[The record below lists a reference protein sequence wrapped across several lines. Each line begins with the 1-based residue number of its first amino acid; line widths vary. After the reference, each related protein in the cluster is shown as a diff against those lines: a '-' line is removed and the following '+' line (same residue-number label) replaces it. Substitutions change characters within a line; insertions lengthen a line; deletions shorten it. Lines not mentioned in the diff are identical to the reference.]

1 MLPIASST
9 SLGVIRSSTTQT
21 LVSGTCSRTR
31 FKFPHSDHLKPASL
45 FDILK
50 EHVAFNAAY
59 NSREREAEQAS
70 TCLEGTREDV
80 ISKILDWVQGN
91 NDRPICWLQ
100 GPAGSGKSTVV
111 HTIAKQCADD
121 QKLAFSFFFSRGK
134 LDRSDATK
142 FFPTFAHQLA
152 QFFPAI
158 QLSMQHALAGDAFI
172 PFQCLDDQI
181 KKLIIDPIQTIKEPI
196 SLMIVVIDG
205 LDECGGDEGLV
216 QKLIWLLVHTTPRL
230 PFRFLFTSRPE
241 PHLEQT
247 FESPSTKSK
256 TYFLALRD
264 FSARDDVRQYLQL
277 HLSEVREREN
287 QLMRDV
293 PRPWPS
299 QNDLEVLVEQ
309 SEGLFIYVSTLV
321 KFVADRN
328 GLPQQKLQV
337 VMTAHKGVDPLYD
350 QVLSEAQNFENFER
364 VIGAIV
370 YLREPLPVR
379 ELGQILRLRS
389 SQIRLALRGCQSI
402 FTIPDIDVES
412 VRPYHASLRD
422 FLTDGNR
429 AKGHFLDPME
439 HHVFILVDCL
449 KLITTSIEN
458 GAESGMHLDCACQNW
473 CYHFSLVLAHKGT
486 ISFIESQF
494 GGEVVNFMKKMEKQ
508 WLKLWI
514 YKLGDFGV
522 VETVLKDCDS
532 ALSRM
537 AVGFIFTAFRGVC

>member
-1 MLPIASST
+1 M
-9 SLGVIRSSTTQT
+9 LGVIRSSTTQT
-21 LVSGTCSRTR
+21 LVSSTCSRACLPR
-31 FKFPHSDHLKPASL
+31 SDHLKPASL
-45 FDILK
+45 FDILEK
-50 EHVAFNAAY
+50 HVAFNASY
-59 NSREREAEQAS
+59 NSREREAEHAS

-80 ISKILDWVQGN
+80 ISKIAGWVEGN

-100 GPAGSGKSTVV
+100 GPAGSGKSTVA
-111 HTIAKQCADD
+111 HTIAKQCDDD

-134 LDRSDATK
+134 LDRSDTTK

-158 QLSMQHALAGDAFI
+158 QLSMQHALARDAFI
-172 PFQCLDDQI
+172 PLQRLDDQI
-181 KKLIIDPIQTIKEPI
+181 KKLIIDPILTIKEPI
-196 SLMIVVIDG
+196 SPMIAVIDG

-216 QKLIWLLVHTTPRL
+216 QKLIWLLVHPTPRL
-230 PFRFLFTSRPE
+230 PFRFLLTSRPE
-241 PHLEQT
+241 THLEQT
-247 FESPSTKSK
+247 FASPSTKIE

-264 FSARDDVRQYLQL
+264 YSARDDVRRYLRL

-299 QNDLEVLVEQ
+299 RNDLEVLVKQ

-337 VMTAHKGVDPLYD
+337 VMLAHKGVDPLYD
-350 QVLSEAQNFENFER
+350 QVLSEARKFEHFER
-364 VIGAIV
+364 VVGAIV

-379 ELGQILRLRS
+379 ELGQILQLQS
-389 SQIRLALRGCQSI
+389 SHIRLALRGCQSI
-402 FTIPDIDVES
+402 FTVPDIDAES

-422 FLTDGNR
+422 FLTDDRR

-449 KLITTSIEN
+449 KLITRSVDN
-458 GAESGMHLDCACQNW
+458 NAESGMHLDYACQNW
-473 CYHFSLVLAHKGT
+473 CYHFSLVLVHQGT

-508 WLKLWI
+508 WLKPWI
-514 YKLGDFGV
+514 YNLGNFGV
-522 VETVLKDCDS
+522 VETVVRDCDS
-532 ALSRM
+532 ALAGK
-537 AVGFIFTAFRGVC
+537 AVGLIVTEFRGVC

>member
-1 MLPIASST
+1 
-9 SLGVIRSSTTQT
+9 
-21 LVSGTCSRTR
+21 
-31 FKFPHSDHLKPASL
+31 LKPASL
-45 FDILK
+45 FDVLEK
-50 EHVAFNAAY
+50 HVAFNAAY
-59 NSREREAEQAS
+59 NSREREAEHAS

-80 ISKILDWVQGN
+80 IRKISGWVQGN
-91 NDRPICWLQ
+91 TDLPICWLQ
-100 GPAGSGKSTVV
+100 GPAGSGKSTVA

-134 LDRSDATK
+134 LDRSDTTK

-158 QLSMQHALAGDAFI
+158 QSSMQHALAGDVSI
-172 PFQCLDDQI
+172 PFQRLDDQI
-181 KKLIIDPIQTIKEPI
+181 KKLIIDPILTIKEPI
-196 SLMIVVIDG
+196 SSMIVVIDG
-205 LDECGGDEGLV
+205 LDECGGEEGLV
-216 QKLIWLLVHTTPRL
+216 QKLIWLLVHPTPRL

-241 PHLEQT
+241 THLEQT
-247 FESPSTKSK
+247 FASPSTKSK

-264 FSARDDVRQYLQL
+264 FSARDDVRRYLRL
-277 HLSEVREREN
+277 HLSDVREREN

-299 QNDLEVLVEQ
+299 QNDLKVLVKQ

-350 QVLSEAQNFENFER
+350 QVLSEARKFQHFDR
-364 VIGAIV
+364 VIGAII
-370 YLREPLPVR
+370 YLRQPLAVS
-379 ELGQILRLRS
+379 ELGQILRLQS

-402 FTIPDIDVES
+402 FTIPDIDGES

-429 AKGHFLDPME
+429 AKGHFLNPME
-439 HHVFILVDCL
+439 NHVFILVDCL
-449 KLITTSIEN
+449 KLISTSIEN
-458 GAESGMHLDCACQNW
+458 DAESGVHLDYACGNW
-473 CYHFSLVLAHKGT
+473 CYHFSLVLVHQGA
-486 ISFIESQF
+486 INFIQSQL
-494 GGEVVNFMKKMEKQ
+494 GSEVKNFMKKMEKQ

-522 VETVLKDCDS
+522 VETVLKDCDF
-532 ALSRM
+532 ALTRM
-537 AVGFIFTAFRGVC
+537 AVGLIFTEFRGVC